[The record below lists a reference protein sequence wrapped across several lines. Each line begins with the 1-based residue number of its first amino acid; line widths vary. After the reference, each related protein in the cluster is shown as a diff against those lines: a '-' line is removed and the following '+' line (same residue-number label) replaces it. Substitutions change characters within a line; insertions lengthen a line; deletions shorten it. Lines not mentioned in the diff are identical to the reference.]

1 MTATDSSMGRKR
13 RKRRG
18 GTESSFTFSRDGH
31 LYLGYL
37 SLLEAAAAAAA
48 AIFKPAVYSAIP
60 PRERA
65 RAQASPL

>member
-31 LYLGYL
+31 LYHGYL
-37 SLLEAAAAAAA
+37 SLLEAAAAV
-48 AIFKPAVYSAIP
+48 IFKPAVYSAIP

>member
-37 SLLEAAAAAAA
+37 SLLEAAAAAV
-48 AIFKPAVYSAIP
+48 IFKPAVYSAIP

>member
-13 RKRRG
+13 RKRG

-37 SLLEAAAAAAA
+37 SLLEAAAAAAV
-48 AIFKPAVYSAIP
+48 IFKPAVYSAIP